1 MHIEID
7 QSGKIE
13 QLNKDSV
20 IAFSNKNQYS
30 VLIPKS
36 VKQEAYNL
44 YKGKI
49 KELRYRLFCIAIYYC
64 LRDYTHGQNLLSNS
78 CPFVIS
84 KRHYLLLKFLCL
96 LLHIKGKEL
105 ITICCEYKGKE
116 NLIKSLLL
124 SYLRKDSLEIDS
136 RVIRFGVISKKSNA
150 HAVAIDAF
158 RGNRRPNKI
167 LSLNEVE
174 KCLKK

>member
-13 QLNKDSV
+13 QLNKDSI
-20 IAFSNKNQYS
+20 IAFSNRNQYS
-30 VLIPKS
+30 VLIPKL
-36 VKQEAYNL
+36 VKQEAYKL

-49 KELRYRLFCIAIYYC
+49 KKLRYRLFCIGVYYC
-64 LRDYTHGQNLLSNS
+64 LRNY
-78 CPFVIS
+78 
-84 KRHYLLLKFLCL
+84 
-96 LLHIKGKEL
+96 IKEKEL

-124 SYLRKDSLEIDS
+124 DYLRKDYPRIDS
-136 RVIRFGVISKKSNA
+136 KIIRFAIIGKKSNA
-150 HAVAIDAF
+150 HAVAIDVF

-167 LSLNEVE
+167 LLLNDIK
-174 KCLKK
+174 KCLKKR

>member
-30 VLIPKS
+30 VLIPKDI
-36 VKQEAYNL
+36 KQYVFKL

-49 KELRYRLFCIAIYYC
+49 KDLRYRLFSIGLYYC
-64 LRDYTHGQNLLSNS
+64 LRDY
-78 CPFVIS
+78 
-84 KRHYLLLKFLCL
+84 
-96 LLHIKGKEL
+96 IKEKEL
-105 ITICCEYKGKE
+105 MTICCEYTGKE
-116 NLIKSLLL
+116 SLIKSFLLD
-124 SYLRKDSLEIDS
+124 YLRKYYPIIDTKI
-136 RVIRFGVISKKSNA
+136 IRFGKIGKSSNA
-150 HAVAIDAF
+150 HAVAIDVF

-167 LSLNEVE
+167 LSLNEIE

>member
-64 LRDYTHGQNLLSNS
+64 LRDY
-78 CPFVIS
+78 
-84 KRHYLLLKFLCL
+84 
-96 LLHIKGKEL
+96 IKGKEL